1 MQGERASGRP
11 HAFTLV
17 ELMVTVAVVGLLASV
32 ALPVA
37 QVSMQRAKEHELR
50 SSLRD
55 IRGALDAYKLAFD
68 EGRIRARAGDSGFP
82 PSLEVLVEGV
92 EDQRSPEHVKIYF
105 LRRVPRDPFADASL
119 PAATG
124 WGKRSYDSTP
134 EAPRE
139 GADVFDIYSLAP
151 GMGLNGVAYRQW

>member
-1 MQGERASGRP
+1 MQGERTPGRP

-50 SSLRD
+50 TALRE
-55 IRGALDAYKLAFD
+55 IRSALDAYKVAFD
-68 EGRIRARAGDSGFP
+68 EGRIRAHAGDSGFP
-82 PSLEVLVEGV
+82 PTLEVLVEGV
-92 EDQRSPEHVKIYF
+92 EDQRSPGHVKIYF

-124 WGKRSYDSTP
+124 WGKRSYTSTP

-151 GMGLNGVAYRQW
+151 GLGLNGVAYRQW

>member
-1 MQGERASGRP
+1 MQGERASGRL

-32 ALPVA
+32 SLPVA

-50 SSLRD
+50 MALRE

-68 EGRIRARAGDSGFP
+68 EGRIRARPGDSGFP
-82 PSLEVLVEGV
+82 PSLEALVEGV
-92 EDQRSPEHVKIYF
+92 DDERDPKHVKIYF
-105 LRRVPRDPFADASL
+105 LRRVPRDPFAETSL
-119 PAATG
+119 PAASA
-124 WGKRSYDSTP
+124 WGKRSYNSTP

-139 GADVFDIYSLAP
+139 GMDVFDVYSLAP
-151 GMGLNGVAYRQW
+151 GMGLNGVPYSQW

>member
-1 MQGERASGRP
+1 MQGERAIGRL

-37 QVSMQRAKEHELR
+37 QVSMQRAKEHDLR
-50 SSLRD
+50 VALRE

-68 EGRIRARAGDSGFP
+68 EGRIRARPGDSGYP
-82 PSLEVLVEGV
+82 PSLEALVEGV
-92 EDQRSPEHVKIYF
+92 EDQRSPGHVKIYF
-105 LRRVPRDPFADASL
+105 LQRVPRDPFAESSL
-119 PAATG
+119 PAASA

-139 GADVFDIYSLAP
+139 GVDVFDVYSLAP

>member
-1 MQGERASGRP
+1 MRGERAIGRLQ
-11 HAFTLV
+11 AFTLV

-37 QVSMQRAKEHELR
+37 QVSMQRQKEHELR
-50 SSLRD
+50 IALRE

-68 EGRIRARAGDSGFP
+68 EGRIRAHPGDSGFP
-82 PSLEVLVEGV
+82 PTLEALVEGV
-92 EDQRSPEHVKIYF
+92 EDQRSPEHVKICF
-105 LRRVPRDPFADASL
+105 LQRVPRDPFAEASL
-119 PAATG
+119 PASSG
-124 WGKRSYDSTP
+124 WGKRSYHSTP

-139 GADVFDIYSLAP
+139 GADVFDVYSLAP

>member
-1 MQGERASGRP
+1 MQGERLSGRL

-50 SSLRD
+50 MALRE

-68 EGRIRARAGDSGFP
+68 EGRIRARPGDSGFP
-82 PSLEVLVEGV
+82 PSLEALVEGV
-92 EDQRSPEHVKIYF
+92 DDERDPQHVKIYF
-105 LRRVPRDPFADASL
+105 LRRVPRDPFAETSL
-119 PAATG
+119 PAASA
-124 WGKRSYDSTP
+124 WGKRSYNSTP

-139 GADVFDIYSLAP
+139 GMDVFDVYSLAP
-151 GMGLNGVAYRQW
+151 GMGLNGVPYSQW

>member
-50 SSLRD
+50 TALRE

-68 EGRIRARAGDSGFP
+68 EGRIRAVAGDSGFP
-82 PSLEVLVEGV
+82 PTLEALVDGV
-92 EDQRSPEHVKIYF
+92 EDQRSPGHAKIYF
-105 LRRVPRDPFADASL
+105 LRRLPRDPFADASL
-119 PAATG
+119 PAAAG
-124 WGKRSYDSTP
+124 WGKRSYNSTP

-139 GADVFDIYSLAP
+139 GADVFDIHSLAP
-151 GMGLNGVAYRQW
+151 GMGLNGIAYRQW